1 MSPSFR
7 PGSIDHLEEN
17 VAAACLRLEVQGP
30 PAGMFIRRRR
40 RICLP
45 NEDWD
50 EGPMVSKVGRL
61 RCDGCRIEI
70 PVEAIVGLDGS
81 EAMTAE
87 QYMNRL
93 HTAGFGL
100 FCEICIAGRDI
111 AWEMKPWQ
119 PPNGVSEK

>member
-1 MSPSFR
+1 
-7 PGSIDHLEEN
+7 
-17 VAAACLRLEVQGP
+17 VAAACLRLEVQVP
-30 PAGMFIRRRR
+30 PAGMFRRR

-50 EGPMVSKVGRL
+50 KGPMVSKVDRL
-61 RCDGCRIEI
+61 RCDACGIEI

-111 AWEMKPWQ
+111 AWEMTPGQ